1 MKSVDLVSEVLTK
14 WSADKPI
21 PNPNV
26 KTQSETSAKWNLL
39 ERDKSDSM
47 LFGQQMT
54 RFEADFLVAPGFNEL
69 VGVAGKK
76 QDSSV
81 LKEFF

>member
-1 MKSVDLVSEVLTK
+1 MKLRDLVSKVLTK

-21 PNPNV
+21 PNPDV

-47 LFGQQMT
+47 LFGQQLAG
-54 RFEADFLVAPGFNEL
+54 FKADFFVH
-69 VGVAGKK
+69 
-76 QDSSV
+76 QDSMSWFEWRARS
-81 LKEFF
+81 KIPAF